1 MRRFLPA
8 ALPLALL
15 AACGTPQQQCI
26 NSVTRD
32 LRVVNGLILET
43 QANIQRGY
51 AYATVTRTIPQYVDC
66 TPRPTEG
73 NPEPKPQMCLVNT
86 AQTFR
91 QPVAIDLAEEQKKL
105 DQLLA
110 RRETLQAQAQ
120 PAIAACQAQYPEPD
134 ASGPAA
140 VPTQP

>member
-1 MRRFLPA
+1 MRRFLLA

-26 NSVTRD
+26 NAVTRD
-32 LRVVNGLILET
+32 LRVVNGLILQT
-43 QANIQRGY
+43 QGNIQRGY
-51 AYATVTRTIPQYVDC
+51 AYVSVTRTIPQYVDC
-66 TPRPTEG
+66 TPRPTEE
-73 NPEPKPQMCLVNT
+73 NPDPAPQMCLVDT

-105 DQLLA
+105 DQLIAKRDALLA
-110 RRETLQAQAQ
+110 EAQ

-134 ASGPAA
+134 ASVPAA
-140 VPTQP
+140 APTQP

>member
-1 MRRFLPA
+1 MRRFLLA

-15 AACGTPQQQCI
+15 ASCGTPQQQCI

-32 LRVVNGLILET
+32 LRVVNGLILQT
-43 QANIQRGY
+43 QGNIQRGY

-66 TPRPTEG
+66 TPRATED
-73 NPEPKPQMCLVNT
+73 NPDPRPQMCLVDT
-86 AQTFR
+86 AQTFQ

-110 RRETLQAQAQ
+110 KRDALQAQAQ
-120 PAIAACQAQYPEPD
+120 PAIAACQAQYPED
-134 ASGPAA
+134 EATAPAA
-140 VPTQP
+140 APMQP